1 MRPAGEEDDMPL
13 PDVLKFL
20 APGWWLVHAA
30 AVWIAYRYGWTAGRG
45 AARREQR
52 VRELERK

>member
-1 MRPAGEEDDMPL
+1 MPL

-30 AVWIAYRYGWTAGRG
+30 AIWIAYRYGYTKGRG
-45 AARREQR
+45 DARREQR
-52 VRELERK
+52 VKDLAAGK